1 VSKTKN
7 SNYQKRGHE
16 VQGYTLHLP
25 REQVNQDEDP
35 VGGRGQRSGNEIFD
49 EPLIMEKGGKGV

>member
-1 VSKTKN
+1 VSKTET

-16 VQGYTLHLP
+16 AQGYTLHLP

-35 VGGRGQRSGNEIFD
+35 GQRSGNEIFD